1 MFPSWPRPCT
11 VMASRRIT
19 CWTALAATKLHF
31 VIATIKEIIAAAVS
45 ETGLDHPQ
53 GSTLRE
59 QLLAIAE
66 VCGISTGTNVENGLD

>member
-1 MFPSWPRPCT
+1 MKE
-11 VMASRRIT
+11 V
-19 CWTALAATKLHF
+19 AAAIKSELGLEQA
-31 VIATIKEIIAAAVS
+31 VTIKEIIDAAVS

-66 VCGISTGTNVENGLD
+66 VCGIPTGTDVDGLD